1 MSICPN
7 LPGHTHRE
15 KEKSD
20 GKSSKSIASR
30 AIVMKHI
37 EGEDKLLADPLTA
50 ILASLD
56 HFYGIYGDG
65 TVGFRLGSLPLFL
78 IVSTT
83 QNLKRR

>member
-1 MSICPN
+1 
-7 LPGHTHRE
+7 
-15 KEKSD
+15 
-20 GKSSKSIASR
+20 
-30 AIVMKHI
+30 MKHI

-65 TVGFRLGSLPLFL
+65 RDVTVGFRLGSLPLFL

-83 QNLKRR
+83 QNHKRR